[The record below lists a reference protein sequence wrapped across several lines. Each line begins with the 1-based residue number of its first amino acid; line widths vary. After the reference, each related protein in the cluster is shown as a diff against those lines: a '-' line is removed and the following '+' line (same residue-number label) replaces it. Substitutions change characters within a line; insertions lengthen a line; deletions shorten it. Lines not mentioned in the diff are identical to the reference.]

1 LDALKECAGTKCLE
15 AESRKRTG
23 ATRTILIGWLA
34 IVETVLPELPVE
46 YSGWLMIRE
55 REISNE
61 STTEA

>member
-1 LDALKECAGTKCLE
+1 LV
-15 AESRKRTG
+15 
-23 ATRTILIGWLA
+23 A
-34 IVETVLPELPVE
+34 IVETVVPESPVE